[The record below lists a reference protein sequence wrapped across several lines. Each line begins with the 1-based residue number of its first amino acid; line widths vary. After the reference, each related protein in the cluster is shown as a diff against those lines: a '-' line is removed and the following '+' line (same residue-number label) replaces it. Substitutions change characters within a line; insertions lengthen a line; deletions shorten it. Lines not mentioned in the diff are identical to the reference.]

1 MAVTITRTY
10 EETPQGGNLGANELS
25 FAGLNGVENL
35 WIGLITD
42 ADALNNLAVDTR
54 VTVTE
59 GSNEVVVSLGARS
72 FVNSLVVLYTYTIV
86 SGSIN
91 FSGGAS
97 VNATVGTGAPEI
109 SLSGVNLGPGD
120 ETIATIAFPDTAT
133 GLTAAEVTVSVGT
146 KGAITQ
152 NGDSYT
158 LPITLPTGVTGL
170 NRLTVSIDADVVDE
184 GNAAAEASLN
194 FGTVENRIFAFDTNS
209 NIFHAFAFSA
219 TGTVSTEDQNSE
231 FGSIIA
237 AYATDRRI
245 YAYDGVSHIRVW
257 DLFWN
262 RLPDEDRQPNTPTDR
277 YRGMT
282 GNDTDLI
289 LVNDTDDQLEFYDH
303 SDLSLTYDSNKD
315 VSLSSANW
323 GAATRLGAN
332 IYIGN
337 NTIDAVEIRNLT
349 GDTVSGTFSA
359 SGNLILQALFAT
371 VDRVYILNRNTGAS
385 AAFDAS
391 GSPQVADNL
400 ALGSGRWLA
409 AFAVFEPPTPAEP
422 VVATIS
428 IADTKIGGGR
438 STKATLSTDIDV
450 DNLVIGDLSVNV
462 GELSNFT
469 RVTAREFTVDITAPD
484 DGTSGTITLTL
495 AENSIG
501 SGNDETTATVDYA
514 PLAVPTIAF
523 NVPKAISQGVIRATV
538 SFPKGANGLAIGD
551 VSVDVGHLS
560 NFQGVAGD
568 TRFSVDITAPAGIGT
583 LTLSLAK
590 DAVDE
595 LNDALDA
602 EIDYEP
608 FVASWQNVPTGT
620 TNVQFSAEL
629 HVSHAISGLTGSD
642 IRMVRNA
649 GADSLGSHNLTNAQ
663 VTITPIAG
671 TNNYALALDL
681 TRTYDGIYA
690 LQLRSDQVAAGLEVL
705 PAAALNSN
713 AFHMDSDHI
722 DGDPPDAPTHV
733 EITTTPTGAM
743 ISWRAGDDGGQ
754 AVSDHEYRIQEGAT
768 IDAAVEWESTGST
781 DTSIELSSLK
791 KGTEYAFEVRQ
802 VNVIGE
808 GESSG
813 VTTFTTDAT
822 IPGEPFLVSATAI
835 SATVIKIVLEFSE
848 DTGGAT
854 LTDIEIR
861 YVEGSGTYTQ
871 WTPIGLLT
879 AYQLTQLRPS
889 TRYMIQVRSRNSEG
903 PSPESNAITV
913 QTDRLVRQVPR
924 FTTAPMD
931 VKVELTPRTALIT
944 WKAPTNGASIRVY
957 EISYAEGASP
967 GTTWIPTESL
977 STRFFVKGLKRGTQ
991 YTWQV
996 RGVTDNGAGD
1006 ASRPVTER
1014 TPIASLHNA
1023 LFFKEC
1029 VNYFDDGARVS
1040 EHGNPSNI
1048 IRAVGDNNYKT
1059 FTREK
1064 DMVLNIAVGGQPTRV
1079 DAIFVKGIDIEGH
1092 SAEPTGGTG
1101 VGYNNRGMPSTMKN
1115 WEGTEVSTVVAGFQ
1129 HDLYLLDSHFTATS
1143 VRMTFTGTDA
1153 KITEI
1158 MLLEFGLEID
1168 SNADFTQI
1176 NPDFVDR
1183 TGVVHPDAG
1192 DGIAYSP
1199 SIGDG
1204 RDKWQVDYVVRVVPG
1219 KTLLETPEDFL
1230 YWRSENRNHVHA
1242 QEFTRYPWR
1251 VFPAVF
1257 LGKSVPVRYRT
1268 NDKTGGEILNFR
1280 VAEQ

>member
-10 EETPQGGNLGANELS
+10 EDTPNGGNFANTELS
-25 FAGLNGVENL
+25 FAPSSGEESL
-35 WIGLITD
+35 WIGLSTN
-42 ADALNNLAVDTR
+42 ADDLNSLAEGTR
-54 VTVTE
+54 VTVTQ
-59 GSNEVVVSLGARS
+59 GGNEVVVSLGTRS
-72 FVNSLVVLYTYTIV
+72 FLTSAIAIYPYTIV
-86 SGSIN
+86 SGAIN
-91 FSGGAS
+91 FSDGAS

-109 SLSGVNLGPGD
+109 SLSGVNLGPGA

-146 KGAITQ
+146 KGTLTK
-152 NGDSYT
+152 NGDPTYT

-184 GNAAAEASLN
+184 GNAAAEAVLN
-194 FGTVENRIFAFDTNS
+194 FGTVENRIFL
-209 NIFHAFAFSA
+209 FHATDDIFKAF
-219 TGTVSTEDQNSE
+219 TFDGTAVSGEDRDPEINDIDS
-231 FGSIIA
+231 
-237 AYATDRRI
+237 AYATDAFI
-245 YAYDGVSHIRVW
+245 YAWDDVNNRVRVW

-262 RLPDEDRQPNTPTDR
+262 RQPNRDFIPNAPSSQ

-282 GNDTDLI
+282 ANDNDVI
-289 LVNDTDDQLEFYDH
+289 LLNGTANSLEFYSRADG
-303 SDLSLTYDSNKD
+303 TYDAIKD
-315 VSLSSANW
+315 VSLIDASW
-323 GAATRLGAN
+323 IAATRGGENLFLGN
-332 IYIGN
+332 NRNDTIYIRELNGA
-337 NTIDAVEIRNLT
+337 AVSEFAIGSLVFQT
-349 GDTVSGTFSA
+349 MFS
-359 SGNLILQALFAT
+359 T
-371 VDRVYILNRNTGAS
+371 EDRVHIVQRSTGATLAYDFTG
-385 AAFDAS
+385 AAAA
-391 GSPQVADNL
+391 ADNL
-400 ALGSGRWLA
+400 ALSSGRWDA
-409 AFAVFEPPTPAEP
+409 AFVLFEPPAPAER

-438 STKATLSTDIDV
+438 STQATLSTDIDV

-501 SGNDETTATVDYA
+501 GGNDETTATVDYV
-514 PLAVPTIAF
+514 PLAVPAIAF
-523 NVPKAISQGVIRATV
+523 NVPKAISEGVIRATV
-538 SFPKGANGLAIGD
+538 SFPNGANGLVIGD

-608 FVASWQNVPTGT
+608 FVASLQNVPTGT

-629 HVSHAISGLTGSD
+629 RMSHAISGLTGSD
-642 IRMVRNA
+642 LRMVRNA
-649 GADSLGSHNLTNAQ
+649 GSDSLGSHNLTNAQ

-671 TNNYALALDL
+671 THNYALAFDL
-681 TRTYDGIYA
+681 TRTYDGRYA

-713 AFHMDSDHI
+713 AFHIDSDHI
-722 DGDPPDAPTHV
+722 EGDPPDAPTHV

-781 DTSIELSSLK
+781 DTSIALSSLK

-802 VNVIGE
+802 LNVIGE

-822 IPGEPFLVSATAI
+822 IPGEPFLVSAIVI

-871 WTPIGLLT
+871 WESIGLLT
-879 AYQLTQLRPS
+879 EYQLTQLRPS
-889 TRYMIQVRSRNSEG
+889 TSYMIQVRSRNSEG

-931 VKVELTPRTALIT
+931 VKVELTPTTAKIT
-944 WKAPTNGASIRVY
+944 WKAPTNGASITGY
-957 EISYAEGASP
+957 EISDAEGASP

-1006 ASRPVTER
+1006 GEPSCDGEDTDR
-1014 TPIASLHNA
+1014 IAA
-1023 LFFKEC
+1023 
-1029 VNYFDDGARVS
+1029 
-1040 EHGNPSNI
+1040 
-1048 IRAVGDNNYKT
+1048 
-1059 FTREK
+1059 
-1064 DMVLNIAVGGQPTRV
+1064 
-1079 DAIFVKGIDIEGH
+1079 
-1092 SAEPTGGTG
+1092 
-1101 VGYNNRGMPSTMKN
+1101 
-1115 WEGTEVSTVVAGFQ
+1115 
-1129 HDLYLLDSHFTATS
+1129 
-1143 VRMTFTGTDA
+1143 
-1153 KITEI
+1153 
-1158 MLLEFGLEID
+1158 
-1168 SNADFTQI
+1168 
-1176 NPDFVDR
+1176 
-1183 TGVVHPDAG
+1183 
-1192 DGIAYSP
+1192 
-1199 SIGDG
+1199 
-1204 RDKWQVDYVVRVVPG
+1204 
-1219 KTLLETPEDFL
+1219 
-1230 YWRSENRNHVHA
+1230 
-1242 QEFTRYPWR
+1242 
-1251 VFPAVF
+1251 
-1257 LGKSVPVRYRT
+1257 
-1268 NDKTGGEILNFR
+1268 
-1280 VAEQ
+1280 